1 LKTWPGRPPRTPRP
15 SSISRKNM
23 AYPLIHKAYPLIL
36 ASSSPRRRELLT
48 QIQIPF
54 RVVASDVDE
63 QETGDEPAKMCLGL
77 AEKKAIQVHRLAG
90 PTWVLGADTIVVVEG
105 KILGKP
111 HDEVDAREMLT
122 LLAGTGHRV
131 ITGFC
136 VIDPSGLPAHS
147 EAVSTDVRFK
157 PLSDREIEAYVCTGE
172 PFGKAGA
179 YAIQGIGAFMVES
192 ICGSYSNVVGLPV
205 CALIKALIRV
215 GAIETFPLT
224 PSSQTM
230 SIFC

>member
-1 LKTWPGRPPRTPRP
+1 MKTWPGRPPRTPRP
-15 SSISRKNM
+15 FSISLKNM
-23 AYPLIHKAYPLIL
+23 AFPLIYKSYPLIL
-36 ASSSPRRRELLT
+36 ASASPRRRELLT

-54 RVVASDVDE
+54 RVVESDVDE
-63 QETGDEPAKMCLGL
+63 QETGHDPTEMCLGL
-77 AEKKAIQVHRLAG
+77 AEKKAIQVYRLAG
-90 PTWVLGADTIVVVEG
+90 PAWVLGADTIVVIAG

-111 HDEVDAREMLT
+111 RDEADAREMLA

-136 VIDPSGLPAHS
+136 VIDPSGLPVHS

-157 PLSDREIEAYVCTGE
+157 PLSDREIEAYVRTGE

-205 CALIKALIRV
+205 CAVIKALIRV
-215 GAIETFPLT
+215 GAIKTFPLT
-224 PSSQTM
+224 PSSQTK
-230 SIFC
+230 SIFR